1 MEQREERKSQF
12 SVNFE
17 DSRKNVRKD
26 ILLLSLLRFY
36 MKHCTKSKNAKD
48 WRCALAIRKIRY
60 VTRLHGFLHKSLRS
74 RVTYPFG
81 HMAC

>member
-1 MEQREERKSQF
+1 MKVGKMF
-12 SVNFE
+12 G
-17 DSRKNVRKD
+17 KT
-26 ILLLSLLRFY
+26 FY
-36 MKHCTKSKNAKD
+36 YFLDVKFCTKSKNAKD
-48 WRCALAIRKIRY
+48 WKRALAIHEIRY